1 MIENHMKKEV
11 EFPSHN
17 LEDLTAYLKYQMR
30 SLDLKPTSK
39 PAREEAIRLLESLK
53 IVIQARRE

>member
-17 LEDLTAYLKYQMR
+17 LEGLTQYLKYQMR
-30 SLDLKPTSK
+30 SLDLNETNSPQ
-39 PAREEAIRLLESLK
+39 REEAIRLLESLK
-53 IVIQARRE
+53 TVIQARQV

>member
-1 MIENHMKKEV
+1 MTENHMKKEV

-30 SLDLKPTSK
+30 SLDLNATNS

-53 IVIQARRE
+53 IVIQAKQV